1 MRIAEIY
8 CELTL
13 PGSAI
18 SPPGNAEPEMRSGGK
33 PVFSM

>member
-18 SPPGNAEPEMRSGGK
+18 SPPGKADPAIRNGGK
-33 PVFSM
+33 PAFSK